1 MFPLKKSSKSVILA
15 SDGLW
20 DELERQEVAE
30 LFKSNEKAQMP
41 KILIERALSKAA
53 DAAKTTVQGLREIP
67 AGKKRK
73 LHDDIT
79 VVVVDLE
86 GQFNI

>member
-1 MFPLKKSSKSVILA
+1 MKENHKSLILA

-30 LFKSNEKAQMP
+30 LFKNNSVQQMS
-41 KILIERALSKAA
+41 KVLIERAMEKAA
-53 DAAKTTVQGLREIP
+53 SSAEKTVQQLRDIP

-86 GQFNI
+86 GQVKN